1 MSPFACSAR
10 YQGYVTRRSARNA
23 ARRLNLATVGTT
35 SIRAGRLR
43 QRYMFHPEDGLLLH
57 VAGQPTPLVLHV
69 PSRRTGYRDM
79 YPASRLRQCYMF
91 LPEGRLMRHVP
102 GQPTPPVLYVPL
114 RGRARATCTRPAGS
128 ASAACSSR
136 RIGFCDM
143 NLVGRLRQ
151 RYMFVP
157 QDPPLRHVSGHRH
170 RAATGPRMTR
180 RQTGR
185 DRAPRWERPH
195 YGRSGRPFRR

>member
-1 MSPFACSAR
+1 MSPFPCHAR

-79 YPASRLRQCYMF
+79 DPASRLRQCYMF

-102 GQPTPPVLYVPL
+102 AQPTPPELHVPP
-114 RGRARATCTRPAGS
+114 RGTANATCNRPAGS
-128 ASAACSSR
+128 TSAACSSPR
-136 RIGFCDM
+136 TGYCDM
-143 NLVGRLRQ
+143 YPASRLRQ
-151 RYMFVP
+151 RYMFLAE
-157 QDPPLRHVSGHRH
+157 DGLLRHVTDQPAPLARH
-170 RAATGPRMTR
+170 VRPKHHLLRHVFV
-180 RQTGR
+180 
-185 DRAPRWERPH
+185 PPNLPERHVAGTPWT
-195 YGRSGRPFRR
+195 